1 MRMTVVL
8 EAQGIPSG
16 NLLPLPRLTES
27 PTARKEANALAEK
40 VREGTGEQLS
50 CIVAYI
56 FVTQDL

>member
-1 MRMTVVL
+1 MVL
-8 EAQGIPSG
+8 AAQGIPSG